1 MMEPSPKILWKRADF
16 YVSSRL
22 LYLWCRPFLWSASL
36 PSPRGCC
43 FAADGGYRHCQAAG
57 LQPDLLLGDFDSLN
71 DLPKGIPIHTFPV
84 EKDDTDT
91 MLAIKYGLK
100 EGYRTFHLYGGTGG
114 RPDHTLANLQ
124 ALGFLAQAEATG
136 YLIRKKLSLHCLAMF
151 PHPPARKEGI
161 FSLFCLGQEAQ
172 GVSIH
177 GAQYPLDRVPVSPF
191 FPIGVSNHF
200 QGNPVTIQVETGCL
214 LIGWEIP

>member
-1 MMEPSPKILWKRADF
+1 MNRRCVIFAGLAVPPHLCQDIGPQDVIL
-16 YVSSRL
+16 
-22 LYLWCRPFLWSASL
+22 
-36 PSPRGCC
+36 
-43 FAADGGYRHCQAAG
+43 AADAG
-57 LQPDLLLGDFDSLN
+57 WKTARALGFAPTLALGDFDTAPA
-71 DLPKGIPIHTFPV
+71 PKGPDVLRLPA

-124 ALGFLAQAEATG
+124 ALGFLAQAGATG
-136 YLIRKKLSLHCLAMF
+136 YLYGKSYLFTALRNGSLTL
-151 PHPPARKEGI
+151 PARKEGI

>member
-1 MMEPSPKILWKRADF
+1 MKRCFIYSAGTF
-16 YVSSRL
+16 YGLRE
-22 LYLWCRPFLWSASL
+22 RPQ
-36 PSPRGCC
+36 PGDYQI
-43 FAADGGYRHCQAAG
+43 AADAG
-57 LQPDLLLGDFDSLN
+57 LLLCQKLGIEPDLVIGDFDSMPQPEN
-71 DLPKGIPIHTFPV
+71 EPTVRVPV

-124 ALGFLAQAEATG
+124 ALGFLAQAGATG
-136 YLIRKKLSLHCLAMF
+136 YLYGKSYLFTALRNGSLTL
-151 PHPPARKEGI
+151 PARKEGI

>member
-1 MMEPSPKILWKRADF
+1 MSPPACFIFGAGPFFGLP
-16 YVSSRL
+16 VS
-22 LYLWCRPFLWSASL
+22 PA
-36 PSPRGCC
+36 PGDVV

-91 MLAIKYGLK
+91 MLAINYGLK

-124 ALGFLAQAEATG
+124 ALGFLAQAGATG
-136 YLIRKKLSLHCLAMF
+136 YLYGKSYLFTALRNGSLTL
-151 PHPPARKEGI
+151 PARKEGI

>member
-1 MMEPSPKILWKRADF
+1 MACYIFGAGSYYGLRSKPDVSD
-16 YVSSRL
+16 YVI
-22 LYLWCRPFLWSASL
+22 
-36 PSPRGCC
+36 
-43 FAADGGYRHCQAAG
+43 AADGGWRWCRSAG
-57 LQPDLLLGDFDSLN
+57 LTPDLLLGDFDSLGEVPAF
-71 DLPKGIPIHTFPV
+71 DHILRVPV

-124 ALGFLAQAEATG
+124 ALGFLAQAGATG
-136 YLIRKKLSLHCLAMF
+136 YLYGKSYLFTALRNGSLTL
-151 PHPPARKEGI
+151 PARKEGI

-200 QGNPVTIQVETGCL
+200 QGNPVTIQVEMGCL

>member
-1 MMEPSPKILWKRADF
+1 
-16 YVSSRL
+16 
-22 LYLWCRPFLWSASL
+22 
-36 PSPRGCC
+36 
-43 FAADGGYRHCQAAG
+43 
-57 LQPDLLLGDFDSLN
+57 
-71 DLPKGIPIHTFPV
+71 
-84 EKDDTDT
+84 
-91 MLAIKYGLK
+91 
-100 EGYRTFHLYGGTGG
+100 
-114 RPDHTLANLQ
+114 
-124 ALGFLAQAEATG
+124 ALGFLAQAGATG
-136 YLIRKKLSLHCLAMF
+136 YLYGKSYLFTALRNGSLTL
-151 PHPPARKEGI
+151 PARKEGI